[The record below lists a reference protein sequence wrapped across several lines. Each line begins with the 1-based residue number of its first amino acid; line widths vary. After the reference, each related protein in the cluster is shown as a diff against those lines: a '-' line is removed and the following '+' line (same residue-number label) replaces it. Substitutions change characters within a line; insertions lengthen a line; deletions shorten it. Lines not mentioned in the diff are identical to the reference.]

1 MSILTIIFILNIFF
15 LILFTI
21 KKDSNKPI
29 QFFYYL
35 ILILFLM
42 ASQFDLSTN
51 TGYFSA
57 EQEGHANEAIN
68 YIYGECGVNWSIY
81 ETFKSFS
88 MYLACKT
95 KLEWLFDVIYRLFF
109 VFISIYTLSQIRK
122 LKNTLKEINLYRNV
136 FAALSIAIIP
146 SIIYGGP
153 RQGLASLI
161 LITSF
166 IAYKHNFIKG
176 LFFSAVSSSAHSIGL
191 LSPLLLIAMKIN
203 SKFSKLNWLNI
214 LFSLLRLII
223 FLSIVIL
230 LIYFLGKDFLS
241 GESNY
246 LFNKDANVYKLMG
259 NGNVIDFYGIPRSFF
274 FIPLLFIAVILFF
287 NKEELV
293 IGRLEGASLFSLFL
307 MTIFLALSF
316 ISTQVAGRVIGF
328 SVPLFTYILTATL
341 IANKNVVKK
350 FTGLIVLL
358 AFSTLS
364 FFDEYQISIHK
375 LHDFFGLPYV
385 FSFFEIN
392 FK

>member
-1 MSILTIIFILNIFF
+1 M
-15 LILFTI
+15 ILFAI

-29 QFFYYL
+29 KFFFY
-35 ILILFLM
+35 IALILFLM
-42 ASQFDLSTN
+42 ASQYDLTTI

-68 YIYGECGVNWSIY
+68 YIYGGCNVKWSIY
-81 ETFKSFS
+81 ESFKSFS

-95 KLEWLFDVIYRLFF
+95 KLEWLFDVIYRLLF

-122 LKNTLKEINLYRNV
+122 LKNTFKEISLHRNI
-136 FAALSIAIIP
+136 FAALSIAIMP

-166 IAYKHNFIKG
+166 IAYKHNFIKS
-176 LFFSAVSSSAHSIGL
+176 LFFSALSASAHSIGL
-191 LSPLLLIAMKIN
+191 LSPLLLIGMKIN
-203 SKFSKLNWLNI
+203 SKFSKLNWLYI
-214 LFSLLRLII
+214 LISSLRLII
-223 FLSIVIL
+223 FFSILTL
-230 LIYFLGKDFLS
+230 LIYVFAKNFLS

-274 FIPLLFIAVILFF
+274 FIPLLFITVILSF

-293 IGRLEGASLFSLFL
+293 LSRLEGVSLFSIFL
-307 MTIFLALSF
+307 MAMFFGLFFVSV
-316 ISTQVAGRVIGF
+316 QVAGRVIGF
-328 SVPLFTYILTATL
+328 SAPLFTYILTITL
-341 IANKNVVKK
+341 IANKNFVKK
-350 FTGLIVLL
+350 LTGLIMLL
-358 AFSTLS
+358 VFSVKS
-364 FFDEYQISIHK
+364 FFDQYQISNHE
-375 LHDFFGLPYV
+375 LHDFLGLPYI
-385 FSFFEIN
+385 FSHFEIF